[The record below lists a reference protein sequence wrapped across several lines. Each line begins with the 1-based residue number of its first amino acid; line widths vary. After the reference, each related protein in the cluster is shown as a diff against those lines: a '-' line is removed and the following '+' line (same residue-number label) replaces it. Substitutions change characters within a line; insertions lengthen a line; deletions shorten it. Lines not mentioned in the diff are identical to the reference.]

1 MTDPVIHDVGVSFTV
16 YPDEMRTILKV
27 LNRATAEI
35 EMTDEELNVLFSF
48 RDDFAS
54 LTLEHAI

>member
-1 MTDPVIHDVGVSFTV
+1 MTETIVHDVGVSFTV

-27 LNRATAEI
+27 LNRATKEI
-35 EMTDEELNVLFSF
+35 ELSEQELNVLYSF

-54 LTLEHAI
+54 LTLENAI

>member
-1 MTDPVIHDVGVSFTV
+1 MSETVHDVGVSFTV

-27 LNRATAEI
+27 LNRATTEI

-54 LTLEHAI
+54 LALEHAI